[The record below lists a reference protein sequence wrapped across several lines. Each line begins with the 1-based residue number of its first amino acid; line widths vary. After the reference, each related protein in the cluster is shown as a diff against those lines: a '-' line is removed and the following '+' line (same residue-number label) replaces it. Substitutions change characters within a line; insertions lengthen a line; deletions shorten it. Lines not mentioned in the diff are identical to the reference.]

1 MSNLISINIEDLSSL
16 SQSFSHNFRFQ
27 EPSYLIKNENK
38 NVNIVYDENLLEL
51 KPTRENFNNYQK
63 DLEDKIKEDYFKHTN
78 QKMQSKTKLFKE
90 ALISFGRECFEK
102 NDINDIN
109 KTLKEFIK
117 EFEEKNN
124 VKVISHSIHL
134 DEGHIDDNGEKKY
147 NYHAHF
153 QIQNYSF
160 KTHRTGM
167 RTVNYKKLQTD
178 LANCFK
184 NLGFKRGLDYSALQK
199 IENDKA
205 KEENRDPAKIEK
217 PVHVKHS
224 DYRRIMQSKELE
236 NQKKELKQ
244 VKLLKNINKRLNDEI
259 EKDTE
264 KLTAKQQELIDSIE
278 NNNKTIANQE
288 KQMNNNA
295 NLLEV
300 RTKTNKDL
308 MDGNQKLREEIEQQK
323 IDIDSNNKL
332 LAEQKTN
339 IKSTSIFQ
347 RSVEQFERLPTI
359 EKQKTLQILDKTIN
373 YCKTSNNELQF
384 DLFDKLRKDFDMF
397 ISFLYG
403 KAAREKRENQKI
415 QPSIT
420 KVNRGKDLEIS

>member
-1 MSNLISINIEDLSSL
+1 MSNLISINIETLKSL

-38 NVNIVYDENLLEL
+38 NVNIVYDKNLIEL
-51 KPTRENFNNYQK
+51 KPIRENFNNYQK
-63 DLEDKIKEDYFKHTN
+63 DLEDKIKEDYFKHN
-78 QKMQSKTKLFKE
+78 KQKMQAKTILFKE
-90 ALISFGRECFEK
+90 ALISFGRDAFEK

-109 KTLKEFIK
+109 KTLNKFVEQ
-117 EFEEKNN
+117 FEKKYN
-124 VKVISHSIHL
+124 VKVLSHSIHL
-134 DEGHIDDNGEKKY
+134 DEGHINENGEKKH

-153 QIQNYSF
+153 QIQNYDF
-160 KTHRTGM
+160 NTHKTGM
-167 RTVNYKKLQTD
+167 RKVDYKKLQTELSD
-178 LANCFK
+178 CFK
-184 NLGFKRGLDYSALQK
+184 SLGFERGKNYSALQK

-244 VKLLKNINKRLNDEI
+244 VKLLKNINKRLNDKI

-278 NNNKTIANQE
+278 NNKKTISEQNTKIQT
-288 KQMNNNA
+288 NA
-295 NLLEV
+295 NLLET

-332 LAEQKTN
+332 LEAQKKD
-339 IKSTSIFQ
+339 IKPTSMLNL
-347 RSVEQFERLPTI
+347 SVEQFERLEGKERVKI
-359 EKQKTLQILDKTIN
+359 VNNLDKLIN
-373 YCKTSNNELQF
+373 INKNNN
-384 DLFDKLRKDFDMF
+384 DLVQAEYFEKLKKDFETLLF
-397 ISFLYG
+397 YFYG
-403 KAAREKRENQKI
+403 KVNKDKQKI
-415 QPSIT
+415 QPSI
-420 KVNRGKDLEIS
+420 NHKDKQITI

>member
-1 MSNLISINIEDLSSL
+1 MSNLISINIETLKSL

-38 NVNIVYDENLLEL
+38 NVNIVYDKNLIEL
-51 KPTRENFNNYQK
+51 KPIRENFNNYQK
-63 DLEDKIKEDYFKHTN
+63 DLEDKIKEDYFKHN
-78 QKMQSKTKLFKE
+78 KQKMQAKTILFKE
-90 ALISFGRECFEK
+90 ALISFGRDAFEK

-109 KTLKEFIK
+109 KTLNKFVEQ
-117 EFEEKNN
+117 FEKKYN
-124 VKVISHSIHL
+124 VKVLSHSIHL
-134 DEGHIDDNGEKKY
+134 DEGHINENGEKKH

-153 QIQNYSF
+153 QIQNYDF
-160 KTHRTGM
+160 NTHKTGM
-167 RTVNYKKLQTD
+167 RKVDYKKLQTELSD
-178 LANCFK
+178 CFK
-184 NLGFKRGLDYSALQK
+184 SLGFERGKNYSALQK

-244 VKLLKNINKRLNDEI
+244 VKLLKNINKRLNDKI

-278 NNNKTIANQE
+278 NNKKTISEQNTKIQT
-288 KQMNNNA
+288 NA
-295 NLLEV
+295 NLLET

-332 LAEQKTN
+332 LEAQKKD
-339 IKSTSIFQ
+339 IKPTSMLNL
-347 RSVEQFERLPTI
+347 SVEQFERLEGKERVKI
-359 EKQKTLQILDKTIN
+359 VNNLDKLIN
-373 YCKTSNNELQF
+373 INKNNN
-384 DLFDKLRKDFDMF
+384 DLVQAEYFEKLKKDFETLLF
-397 ISFLYG
+397 YFYG
-403 KAAREKRENQKI
+403 KVNKDKQKI

-420 KVNRGKDLEIS
+420 KVNRGKDLEIT

>member
-1 MSNLISINIEDLSSL
+1 MSNLISINIETLKSL

-38 NVNIVYDENLLEL
+38 NVNIVYDKNLIEL
-51 KPTRENFNNYQK
+51 KPIRENFNNYQK
-63 DLEDKIKEDYFKHTN
+63 DLEDKIKEDYFKHN
-78 QKMQSKTKLFKE
+78 KQKMQAKTILFKE
-90 ALISFGRECFEK
+90 ALISFGRDAFEK

-109 KTLKEFIK
+109 KTLNKFVEQ
-117 EFEEKNN
+117 FEKKYN
-124 VKVISHSIHL
+124 VKVLSHSIHL
-134 DEGHIDDNGEKKY
+134 DEGHINENGEKKH

-153 QIQNYSF
+153 QIQNYDF
-160 KTHRTGM
+160 NTHKTGM
-167 RTVNYKKLQTD
+167 RKVDYKKLQTELSD
-178 LANCFK
+178 CFK
-184 NLGFKRGLDYSALQK
+184 SLGFERGKNYSALQK

-244 VKLLKNINKRLNDEI
+244 VKLLKNINKRLNDKI

-415 QPSIT
+415 QPSI
-420 KVNRGKDLEIS
+420 NHKDKQITI